1 MILNIES
8 VTTPRI
14 NIISMTDER
23 LTQLPS
29 ARDDYNCH
37 MTTTASQA
45 LLALHKLTFSSPT
58 TTEDDDDEYDYYC

>member
-23 LTQLPS
+23 LIQLPS
-29 ARDDYNCH
+29 ALDDYICQ

-45 LLALHKLTFSSPT
+45 LDLHKLTFSSPT